1 MGKAEVMGAS
11 EVVGRSQVTLDVN
24 HEEKQ
29 AWKFSSNISLS
40 QVFQSKDKV
49 GVGTSPHPQVLTIW
63 SSLIQLDQVWSN
75 LI

>member
-49 GVGTSPHPQVLTIW
+49 GVGNKPPP
-63 SSLIQLDQVWSN
+63 SSFNNWSN
-75 LI
+75 